1 MTDESS
7 DRTFADRVLNRLPA
21 EVPSPGFE
29 TALLAAYDAWNA
41 ERPQRRWAAFRA
53 GWREFADS
61 IWPGAPAWAPA
72 SAFAFA
78 LLVGAG
84 LGVALPSA
92 LADEQPVFSLEQPAA
107 FSLSAAD
114 AMQEDM

>member
-7 DRTFADRVLNRLPA
+7 DRIFADRALNRLPA
-21 EVPSPGFE
+21 EVPPPGFE
-29 TALLAAYDAWNA
+29 TALLAAYDAWNVQ
-41 ERPQRRWAAFRA
+41 RPQGRWAAFRA
-53 GWREFADS
+53 GLSQFSES

-84 LGVALPSA
+84 LGVALPVA
-92 LADEQPVFSLEQPAA
+92 LADEQPAFSLEQPAA
-107 FSLSAAD
+107 FSLSSASAI
-114 AMQEDM
+114 QEDM

>member
-7 DRTFADRVLNRLPA
+7 DRIFADRALSRLPA

-29 TALLAAYDAWNA
+29 AALLAAYDAWNA
-41 ERPQRRWAAFRA
+41 ERSQGRWAALRA
-53 GWREFADS
+53 GWREFSES
-61 IWPGAPAWAPA
+61 IWPGAPVWAPA
-72 SAFAFA
+72 SAFVFA
-78 LLVGAG
+78 ILVGAG

-92 LADEQPVFSLEQPAA
+92 LADEQPTFSLEQPAP

-114 AMQEDM
+114 AAQEDM

>member
-7 DRTFADRVLNRLPA
+7 DRIFADRALKRLPA
-21 EVPSPGFE
+21 EVPPPGFE
-29 TALLAAYDAWNA
+29 AALLAAYDAWNA
-41 ERPQRRWAAFRA
+41 GRPQGRWAAFRA
-53 GWREFADS
+53 GLRQFSES
-61 IWPGAPAWAPA
+61 LWPGAPVWAPA
-72 SAFAFA
+72 SAFVFA

-92 LADEQPVFSLEQPAA
+92 LADEQPSFSLEQPSA

-114 AMQEDM
+114 AAQEDM